1 MADALQRIDAFGL
14 LSYAVTLLSGR
25 NMRRTDKGSKHWLR
39 AINLASSTPGKVRRH
54 RLLVFLIAAVAGLG
68 ASWAVLRA
76 VQGASQRADR
86 LEFEQLASQ
95 IATELQTSFVLS
107 LEHLRSIPPFFAA
120 SSEVNRDD
128 FRRFV
133 TPALYRHPSLYVS
146 AFLPRIPASARA
158 AFESAARAEGFQGY
172 KVHSVDAAGDDVPL
186 AQRDY
191 FMPILYVEPFL
202 PPVLG
207 IDLCSHP
214 EQAEYVERAGNSVNL
229 VVTPPL
235 SLIEDPEDVL
245 SVIAFVSVRY
255 EDTLPDA
262 PCDGIALVILRIR
275 PLVENT
281 LGRKRLDELQLVL
294 TDTDT
299 KGDRHLV
306 HKNFPG
312 DAERIHR
319 SGWPITEREVHFANH
334 TWNMTV
340 APASGSPFAPTAPP
354 YWILGA
360 GGLLSLLAAYSLSA
374 TIAIKGLRRQ
384 FDEALQLG
392 QYRLEEKI
400 GEGGMGEVYRAHHAL
415 LIRPTAVK
423 LLRADRCDA
432 VSLARFERE
441 VQLSSQLAHPN
452 TIQIYDYGR
461 TDSGVFYYA
470 MEHLDGVNLADLIE
484 SEGPLPPGRVVSILQ
499 QACASL
505 AEAHDAGLIHRDI
518 KPANIMVTCRG
529 GVPDFTKV
537 LDFGLAKEAESSHSP
552 TVTVANAIAGTPLY
566 FAPEATQGSQDLDQR
581 SDIYSLGIVA
591 YEMLAGR
598 PPFDGDSAIDICLK
612 HAATPAP
619 RLSDVATRT
628 IPAELEAIIMQC
640 LEKCPADRPQSVRD
654 LSQRLDEIGGS
665 LNGWTRDD
673 AKRWWSSRS
682 SSTSDDA
689 ETQEFDPPAAV

>member
-1 MADALQRIDAFGL
+1 MQSERVMN
-14 LSYAVTLLSGR
+14 STV
-25 NMRRTDKGSKHWLR
+25 KGSKRWLR
-39 AINLASSTPGKVRRH
+39 AINLASSTPGKVRRR
-54 RLLVFLIAAVAGLG
+54 RLLVFLIVAIVGLA
-68 ASWAVLRA
+68 ASWAVLKV

-95 IATELQTSFVLS
+95 VSTELQTSFDLS

-120 SSEVNRDD
+120 SSDINRDD

-133 TPALYRHPSLYVS
+133 TPALKRHPSQYVS
-146 AFLPRIPASARA
+146 AFLPRVPASERA
-158 AFESAARAEGFQGY
+158 MFESAARAEGFQGY
-172 KVHSVDAAGDDVPL
+172 EVRSVDADGDDVPL

-191 FMPILYVEPFL
+191 FMPILYVEPFV
-202 PPVLG
+202 PPVIG

-214 EQAEYVERAGNSVNL
+214 EQAEYVERAGESVDP

-235 SLIEDPEDVL
+235 SLIEDPDDVL
-245 SVIAFVSVRY
+245 SVIAFASVRY
-255 EDTLPDA
+255 EDTLPDD
-262 PCDGIALVILRIR
+262 PCDGVALVILRIR

-294 TDTDT
+294 TDIDP

-312 DAERIHR
+312 DADGVHR
-319 SGWPITEREVHFANH
+319 SGWQVTEREVHFANH

-340 APASGSPFAPTAPP
+340 APAPGSPFAPAAPP

-374 TIAIKGLRRQ
+374 TIAIEGLRRQ

-392 QYRLEEKI
+392 QYRLDKKI

-415 LIRPTAVK
+415 LVRPTAVK

-441 VQLSSQLAHPN
+441 VQLSSQLTHPN

-461 TDSGVFYYA
+461 TGSGVFYYA
-470 MEHLDGVNLADLIE
+470 MEHLDGVNLADLIK
-484 SEGPLPPGRVVSILQ
+484 SDGPLPTGRVVSVLQ
-499 QACASL
+499 QVCGSL

-518 KPANIMVTCRG
+518 KPANIMVTGRG

-537 LDFGLAKEAESSHSP
+537 LDFGLAKEAESSHAP
-552 TVTVANAIAGTPLY
+552 TVTVADAIAGTPLY
-566 FAPEATQGSQDLDQR
+566 FSPEATQGSKDLDQR
-581 SDIYSLGIVA
+581 SDIYSLGVVA

-598 PPFDGDSAIDICLK
+598 PPFSGDSAIDICLK

-619 RLSDVATRT
+619 RLSDVAERT
-628 IPAELEAIIMQC
+628 VPAELEAIIMQC
-640 LEKCPADRPQSVRD
+640 LEKFPADRPQSVHE
-654 LSQRLDEIGGS
+654 LSERLNEVGGS
-665 LNGWTRDD
+665 LNDWTPDD
-673 AKRWWSSRS
+673 AKSWWLSRS
-682 SSTSDDA
+682 SRASEDA
-689 ETQEFDPPAAV
+689 ETKVFDPSAAV